1 MLIYPIIMSALFSQN
16 WTNIQIFTQG
26 MTRLNHNK
34 YLGAVE
40 LIKVILY
47 LLNIFLYFYDAL
59 QEL

>member
-1 MLIYPIIMSALFSQN
+1 MLIYPIIMSALFCQN

-34 YLGAVE
+34 YLGAVK

-47 LLNIFLYFYDAL
+47 LLNIFLY
-59 QEL
+59 